1 MMNKKII
8 MVLIGIALTFGIC
21 ITGCSSEKGD
31 SQPTDQQRTQEEQT
45 DSASE
50 GQEQR
55 SILTS
60 FEAEAL
66 DGSAYTQDDLAQKDV
81 TVMNFWSTMCGPCIE
96 EMPDI
101 ATFAKTLPENVEML
115 TVCLDGSDNMEMVK
129 QILEEAGYEGRTLV
143 SGTGD
148 FQSVC
153 EAIQYTPTTVVVDQK
168 GNMIGDVLI
177 GGQEDLEKTYTE
189 MVNSALE
196 SMGKAGIG
204 DGTN

>member
-8 MVLIGIALTFGIC
+8 MILIGIVLTSGIC
-21 ITGCSSEKGD
+21 ITGSIRGNSD
-31 SQPTDQQRTQEEQT
+31 TQQTDQKRTNEEQT

-101 ATFAKTLPENVEML
+101 AAFAKTLPENVEML
-115 TVCLDGSDNMEMVK
+115 TVCLDGGENMEMVK
-129 QILEEAGYEGRTLV
+129 QI
-143 SGTGD
+143 
-148 FQSVC
+148 
-153 EAIQYTPTTVVVDQK
+153 
-168 GNMIGDVLI
+168 
-177 GGQEDLEKTYTE
+177 
-189 MVNSALE
+189 
-196 SMGKAGIG
+196 
-204 DGTN
+204 